1 MYNDPV
7 TAKRYAYQFLKKN
20 EADKDW
26 INTINAFNYLGAI
39 NSTLSYADSAYY
51 FYNKAII
58 KAFSINN
65 EQLVL
70 SSKMGKAGFL
80 YQNYDFNNSLALY
93 DEALTLANKLGDKK
107 NKININ
113 INIARLKYE
122 IGEYEKAIE
131 VFRKNYKEDIS
142 SSGKA
147 ILDLYLAKT
156 YLKMKKPD
164 SSLSYIKE
172 GLSYCKTY
180 KDKELEIYFLKEFGT
195 YLISKQ
201 EYNEA
206 ESVLHQAL
214 EKAEEIESQGKKA
227 LVMLTFAKL
236 HTEKGEIE
244 TSIQVLKSILKT
256 SDKAK
261 FAPEELSDYYKLLAE
276 NYKEVD
282 SLAQAT
288 FYYQKYF
295 DEENKKASKKFNTI
309 QDLHELDLKKVN
321 KEKDSYLQ
329 QKAYLSALVLVL
341 LGLLTLIF
349 FISKRREKINEERF
363 ISLMQK
369 IERYENQKI
378 ENKKGA
384 KESYAAQKEINED
397 ESLIDNKNL
406 TKVVE
411 KPEDFNDEED
421 EINTEPGDNQFVIK
435 DEKVMEILEN
445 LEKLEKKEYYLRQD
459 FTLHNAAK
467 KLKTNTAYLSKIV
480 NNELGKN
487 FSTYLNELR
496 INYVILELK
505 NNSRLRAYAVN
516 SIAEEIG
523 YKSADSF
530 TKYFKAATGLTP
542 SVYIKK
548 INDMKNKNLHSYDS
562 Q

>member
-1 MYNDPV
+1 
-7 TAKRYAYQFLKKN
+7 
-20 EADKDW
+20 
-26 INTINAFNYLGAI
+26 
-39 NSTLSYADSAYY
+39 
-51 FYNKAII
+51 
-58 KAFSINN
+58 
-65 EQLVL
+65 
-70 SSKMGKAGFL
+70 
-80 YQNYDFNNSLALY
+80 
-93 DEALTLANKLGDKK
+93 
-107 NKININ
+107 
-113 INIARLKYE
+113 
-122 IGEYEKAIE
+122 
-131 VFRKNYKEDIS
+131 
-142 SSGKA
+142 
-147 ILDLYLAKT
+147 
-156 YLKMKKPD
+156 
-164 SSLSYIKE
+164 
-172 GLSYCKTY
+172 
-180 KDKELEIYFLKEFGT
+180 EIYFFKEFGT